1 MSKLLI
7 ADSSDIF
14 MDALAS
20 ILKDRFHILTC
31 SDGSQLAALL
41 DQYRPDVLILNL
53 LLPHTDGI
61 TALRAAAFHPSVIV
75 AVTMHMSSYL
85 QRTVTELG
93 IDYTM
98 IAPSVA
104 AVVQRL
110 EDLML
115 CYTPP
120 QDSSD
125 LEAQVLHHLRLLNI
139 PTHLTGYR
147 LLCLALP
154 LYARQPQPL
163 TNTLYPEVARL
174 FGRGDSRS
182 VEHAIRKA
190 IRAAWKQRDN
200 AIWRKY
206 FSISDSASCPTNK
219 EFLSR
224 LAEILNTPGSILP

>member
-1 MSKLLI
+1 MQKLLI

-14 MDALAS
+14 MDALTSA
-20 ILKDRFHILTC
+20 LKNRFHILTC
-31 SDGSQLAALL
+31 SDGSDLAGLL

-61 TALRAAAFHPSVIV
+61 TALKAASFHPSVIL
-75 AVTMHMSSYL
+75 AITMHMSSYL
-85 QRTVTELG
+85 ERTVTELG

-120 QDSSD
+120 EDSTD
-125 LEAQVLHHLRLLNI
+125 LDAQTLHHLHLLNI
-139 PTHLTGYR
+139 PTHLAGYR
-147 LLCLALP
+147 MLCLALP
-154 LYARQPQPL
+154 LYARKSQPL
-163 TNTLYPEVARL
+163 TTMLYPELARL
-174 FGRGDSRS
+174 TGCGDGRS

-190 IRAAWKQRDN
+190 IHAAWQQRDN

-206 FSISDSASCPTNK
+206 FSISDCAPCPTNK
-219 EFLSR
+219 EFLCR
-224 LAEILNTPGSILP
+224 LAEILNTPGSILS